1 MQQEITDLADMPHA
15 DDAPMVRH
23 PGPGNA
29 APAAGAA
36 SHAAAGTAHLARGD
50 LAAALLSFEAERAL
64 TPQAPDCLCR
74 LGNVHLKTK
83 QLDRALALYHA
94 ALDVDPG
101 HQSARLNLAL
111 ALRSAGRYDACRQV
125 LLALAAEQPSNAF
138 VQNQLGR
145 VHVLERAFEAALA
158 CFRRAISLDPN
169 DADSLYWIGGVRH
182 AQGDQAGAQADYARA
197 AAVQPLVKRAA
208 DRSPPA
214 FSAILLCAPVAANTP
229 IDYLTGRSA
238 YETHILLLFAE
249 ARYDVELIRRSGQ
262 ILVNLISDADQAGD
276 LLPVA
281 AKLVDRIGLPVIN
294 HPDRVGATTR
304 EAVAARLAPLDG
316 CRVPRTLRW
325 RATDDGSPD
334 GLEAGLDLTFP
345 LLARPVGTHGG
356 DEFEKVGDAA
366 ALAAFI
372 ARHPGTDHYLIEYV
386 DYASTDG
393 YFRKVRF
400 FFVGEAILPYH
411 LAIGRDWKVHHAT
424 TDMTDHGWMRDEEE
438 AFLDDPARMFTTH
451 NTASLRAIRATMA
464 LDFLGI
470 DCALDRNGDVVVF
483 EVNTSMLLHGCN
495 EAFAYKTP
503 HVRAIKRAFDALL
516 AERALGA

>member
-1 MQQEITDLADMPHA
+1 MADTPHA
-15 DDAPMVRH
+15 DEAT
-23 PGPGNA
+23 
-29 APAAGAA
+29 
-36 SHAAAGTAHLARGD
+36 SHATAGTAHLARGD
-50 LAAALLSFEAERAL
+50 LAAALVSFEAERAL

-74 LGNVHLKTK
+74 LGNVHLKMKDTD
-83 QLDRALALYHA
+83 QATALYRA
-94 ALDVDPG
+94 ALDIDPG
-101 HQSARLNLAL
+101 HLSARLNLAL
-111 ALRSAGRYDACRQV
+111 ALRSAGHYDACKRV
-125 LLALAAEQPSNAF
+125 LLALAAEQPANAF

-145 VHVLERAFEAALA
+145 VHVLEQAFGAALA
-158 CFRRAISLDPN
+158 CFRRAVSLDPN

-182 AQGDQAGAQADYARA
+182 AQGDHVGAQADYARA

-208 DRSPPA
+208 NRSPPA

-229 IDYLTGRSA
+229 VDYLTGRSA
-238 YETHILLLFAE
+238 YETHVLLLFAE
-249 ARYDVELIRRSGQ
+249 GLYDVELIRRTGQ
-262 ILVNLISDADQAGD
+262 ILVNLVSDADQAGD
-276 LLPVA
+276 LLPLA
-281 AKLVDRIGLPVIN
+281 ADLIDRIGLPVIN
-294 HPDRVGATTR
+294 HPDRVRATTR
-304 EAVAARLAPLDG
+304 EAVAARLAALDG
-316 CRVPRTLRW
+316 CRVPRTLRR
-325 RATDDGSPD
+325 RAADDASPEELAD
-334 GLEAGLDLTFP
+334 LDLAFP

-356 DEFEKVGDAA
+356 DDFEKVGDAA

-386 DYASTDG
+386 DYASADG

-424 TDMTDHGWMRDEEE
+424 TDMADHGWMRDEEE
-438 AFLDDPARMFTTH
+438 AFLDDPAALFTAR

-483 EVNTSMLLHGCN
+483 EVNTSMLLHGRN

-516 AERALGA
+516 AERARGA